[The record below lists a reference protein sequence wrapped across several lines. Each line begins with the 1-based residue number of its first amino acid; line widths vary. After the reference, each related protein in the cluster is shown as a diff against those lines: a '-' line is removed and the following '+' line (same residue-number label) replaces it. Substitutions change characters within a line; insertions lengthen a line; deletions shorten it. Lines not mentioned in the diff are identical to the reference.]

1 MRQVAGQID
10 MTTFYGKYKVDPTT
24 GMQIGHEMS
33 NIQWQNAEKKVVWV
47 PGEESP
53 SELIY
58 PIAKWSER

>member
-1 MRQVAGQID
+1 

-24 GMQIGHEMS
+24 GWQTGHEMS